1 MLVTAKKWYMPRRV
15 YGKIIG
21 RSGRR
26 IFIQGS
32 FGLEEFDKSSVREV
46 RSNKRVQPTRS
57 QPWMTATIQTARAA
71 DAQTV
76 MPHWRKNERV

>member
-46 RSNKRVQPTRS
+46 RSNTACSRGRS
-57 QPWMTATIQTARAA
+57 SA
-71 DAQTV
+71 
-76 MPHWRKNERV
+76 